1 MQSLSRAEAID
12 YDESEDTVDAWQVQD
27 EAGAEWAIRKI
38 AAAQLRIDN
47 VRKLAESER
56 ARLAHWEATATQPDQ
71 TTIDALTEKLTAWHA
86 RILEADAE
94 RKTIK
99 LPHGTL
105 SARKQPQAWEW
116 DEATYIDWALAEAP
130 GTIKMLEPTID
141 RAAAKKFAQQL
152 LETTGEVP
160 PGATP
165 IERGVSYTVKAS
177 T

>member
-12 YDESEDTVDAWQVQD
+12 YDEAEDTVDAWQVQD

-105 SARKQPQAWEW
+105 SARKKAAGWEW
-116 DEATYIDWALAEAP
+116 DEAAYIKWAAKNAP
-130 GTIKMLEPTID
+130 ETIKRPEPTILK
-141 RAAAKKFAQQL
+141 AEAKKRADAL
-152 LETTGEVP
+152 LKATGEVP

-165 IERGVSYTVKAS
+165 IKPTVSYTVKAN
-177 T
+177 

>member
-12 YDESEDTVDAWQVQD
+12 YDEAEDTVDAWQVQD

-56 ARLAHWEATATQPDQ
+56 ARLAHWEATTTQPDQ

-116 DEATYIDWALAEAP
+116 DEATYMDWALVKAP
-130 GTIKMLEPTID
+130 DTIKQPDPCID
-141 RAAAKKFAQQL
+141 KTAAKKYAQEL

-165 IERGVSYTVKAS
+165 IERGVSFTVKAG